1 MGLLQNLFMQIKP
14 IENGQKQFLAGTRSK
29 AKGEKKMRKQIDD
42 NTKPNLTK
50 PTLAPIPTGEN
61 LTSIIQS

>member
-42 NTKPNLTK
+42 NTKPNLRSH
-50 PTLAPIPTGEN
+50 LSLREQIYV
-61 LTSIIQS
+61 QS

>member
-29 AKGEKKMRKQIDD
+29 AKGEKKDAKANR
-42 NTKPNLTK
+42 
-50 PTLAPIPTGEN
+50 
-61 LTSIIQS
+61 

>member
-42 NTKPNLTK
+42 NTKPNLTYARTYPCGSK
-50 PTLAPIPTGEN
+50 SMYKAK
-61 LTSIIQS
+61 